1 VGAEGRDA
9 TSQTQI
15 DSINIMKALIL
26 VDIQADFLPG
36 GALAVPDGDAII
48 PVVNRLQAK
57 LPLVVATQDWHPANH
72 GSFATNHPGKKVFDQ
87 IDLNGLKQTLWPAHC
102 VQGTPG
108 AELATGLQRERITKI
123 FPKGTDTGIDS
134 YSGLFDNGHR
144 KSTGLGEWL
153 KDQGVT
159 DVFVCGLATD
169 YCVKFTALD
178 AAQMGFKTFFIA
190 DASRGVNL
198 QPNDVAN
205 AVAEMTHAGIQVIQ
219 SQKVL

>member
-1 VGAEGRDA
+1 MGAEGRDA
-9 TSQTQI
+9 PSQTEI
-15 DSINIMKALIL
+15 DSIKIMKALIL
-26 VDIQADFLPG
+26 VDIQTDFLPG

-57 LPLVVATQDWHPANH
+57 FPLVVATQDWHPANH
-72 GSFATNHPGKKVFDQ
+72 GSFAANHPGQAVFAQ
-87 IDLNGLKQTLWPAHC
+87 IDLNGLPQTLWPVHC

-108 AELATGLQRERITKI
+108 AELAPGLQRERIAKI
-123 FPKGTDTGIDS
+123 FPKGTDAGIDS

-153 KDQGVT
+153 KAKGVT
-159 DVFVCGLATD
+159 EVFVCGLATD

-178 AAQMGFKTFFIA
+178 AAQMGFKTFFIE

-205 AVAEMTHAGIQVIQ
+205 AIAEMTRAGIAVVRSQQV
-219 SQKVL
+219 L